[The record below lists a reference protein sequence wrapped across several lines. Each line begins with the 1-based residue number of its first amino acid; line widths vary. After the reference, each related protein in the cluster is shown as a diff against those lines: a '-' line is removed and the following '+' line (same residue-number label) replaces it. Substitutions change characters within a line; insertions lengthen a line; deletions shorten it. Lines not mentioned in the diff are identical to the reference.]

1 MYGLCASLLT
11 GGDDLVRD
19 EIAFGGLRGT
29 NVHRFIRH
37 FHERRTRICIGI
49 NGDGC
54 DTHPARGLDDPAS
67 DFTAIGD

>member
-1 MYGLCASLLT
+1 MYGLCASLLA
-11 GGDDLVRD
+11 GGNDLVCD
-19 EIAFGGLRGT
+19 KIAFGSLGGADM
-29 NVHRFIRH
+29 HRLIRH

-54 DTHPARGLDDPAS
+54 DTHPARGFDDAAS